1 LGPANDSGEARS
13 ENTGSV
19 NHQPPRSFIS
29 KVEWPRR
36 YRLRSGAR
44 FSSVVLSGKTGSAL
58 PGSESAGLLKK
69 NFHSVPASGLGL
81 LAGRGCVLRKRPP
94 EY

>member
-1 LGPANDSGEARS
+1 MAQAIQAAFGRE
-13 ENTGSV
+13 
-19 NHQPPRSFIS
+19 
-29 KVEWPRR
+29 
-36 YRLRSGAR
+36 

-94 EY
+94 EYWGESS